1 MDIFPLISPRENQ
14 YQQYQCTFSDTV
26 NYRSVWYQTGY
37 DLTVKNNNISP
48 RENQYQQ
55 YQCTFS
61 DTGKIS
67 PRENQY
73 QQYQCTFSDTVNYLS
88 SVTSNTLPLKIIRSV
103 LKVLTYIITSIT
115 GHHTLCDNLSQ
126 PSKQSLFYIFNFI
139 NRYIHWKV
147 TLNDSQY
154 LWSYLKK
161 ILIKLVNAT

>member
-1 MDIFPLISPRENQ
+1 LGLNNENLCLFISNLDIFPLISPRENQ

-73 QQYQCTFSDTVNYLS
+73 QQYQCTFSDTGKISPRENQYQQYQCTFSDTVNYLS
-88 SVTSNTLPLKIIRSV
+88 VWHQT
-103 LKVLTYIITSIT
+103 
-115 GHHTLCDNLSQ
+115 
-126 PSKQSLFYIFNFI
+126 
-139 NRYIHWKV
+139 RYR
-147 TLNDSQY
+147 
-154 LWSYLKK
+154 
-161 ILIKLVNAT
+161 